1 VRAFSLRRRS
11 SGVLVSA
18 GTLLVQLARRNV
30 SSRLLDDQGESP
42 WQFRQSRASVSSAA
56 GSVSSRSTPRAAN
69 AVVDSLEDVAPD
81 LGRYVVEFA
90 YGEIY
95 QRPVLDLRQR
105 QLVTISALT
114 TLGGAEPQ
122 LEVHI
127 NAGLNVGLTA
137 REVVEAILHCIPYTG
152 FPRVLNA
159 IFVAKRVFEER
170 DVDPLT
176 DEAQA
181 DQILGARR
189 ER

>member
-1 VRAFSLRRRS
+1 MTTTEGITVAIQTEQSERFQH
-11 SGVLVSA
+11 GW
-18 GTLLVQLARRNV
+18 Q
-30 SSRLLDDQGESP
+30 RLMEVDAEGGE
-42 WQFRQSRASVSSAA
+42 RVI
-56 GSVSSRSTPRAAN
+56 
-69 AVVDSLEDVAPD
+69 DSLKDIAPD

-122 LEVHI
+122 LEVHV

-137 REVVEAILHCIPYTG
+137 REVVEATLHCIPYTG

-159 IFVAKRVFEER
+159 IFVAKRVFEQR
-170 DVDPLT
+170 DLDALN
-176 DEAQA
+176 DEA
-181 DQILGARR
+181 
-189 ER
+189 

>member
-1 VRAFSLRRRS
+1 MLTLSDERRITVASPTDQSQRYQRGWQRLIEVDAEAGERVLESLK
-11 SGVLVSA
+11 
-18 GTLLVQLARRNV
+18 
-30 SSRLLDDQGESP
+30 
-42 WQFRQSRASVSSAA
+42 
-56 GSVSSRSTPRAAN
+56 
-69 AVVDSLEDVAPD
+69 DVAPD

-159 IFVAKRVFEER
+159 ILVAKRVFEER
-170 DVDPLT
+170 AVDPLT
-176 DEAQA
+176 DQ
-181 DQILGARR
+181 G
-189 ER
+189 

>member
-1 VRAFSLRRRS
+1 MSTEQSDRFRRGWERLMEFDAEGGEQVVESLR
-11 SGVLVSA
+11 
-18 GTLLVQLARRNV
+18 
-30 SSRLLDDQGESP
+30 
-42 WQFRQSRASVSSAA
+42 
-56 GSVSSRSTPRAAN
+56 
-69 AVVDSLEDVAPD
+69 DVAPD

-122 LEVHI
+122 LEFHV

-137 REVVEAILHCIPYTG
+137 SEVVEAILHCIPYTG

-159 IFVAKRVFEER
+159 VLVAKRVFEER
-170 DVDPLT
+170 GVSPLG
-176 DEAQA
+176 DDA
-181 DQILGARR
+181 
-189 ER
+189 

>member
-1 VRAFSLRRRS
+1 VATQIEQNERFERGWRRLVEVDAEGGERVIESLR
-11 SGVLVSA
+11 
-18 GTLLVQLARRNV
+18 
-30 SSRLLDDQGESP
+30 
-42 WQFRQSRASVSSAA
+42 
-56 GSVSSRSTPRAAN
+56 
-69 AVVDSLEDVAPD
+69 DVAPD

-95 QRPVLDLRQR
+95 RRPALDLRQR

-122 LEVHI
+122 LEVHV

-159 IFVAKRVFEER
+159 IFVAKRVFEQR
-170 DVDPLT
+170 GVDPLAG
-176 DEAQA
+176 EA
-181 DQILGARR
+181 
-189 ER
+189 

>member
-1 VRAFSLRRRS
+1 MTDSHDERFERGWKRLMEVDAEGGKRVIESL
-11 SGVLVSA
+11 
-18 GTLLVQLARRNV
+18 Q
-30 SSRLLDDQGESP
+30 DI
-42 WQFRQSRASVSSAA
+42 
-56 GSVSSRSTPRAAN
+56 
-69 AVVDSLEDVAPD
+69 APD

-90 YGEIY
+90 FGEIY

-122 LEVHI
+122 LEVHV
-127 NAGLNVGLTA
+127 NAGLNVGLSA

-170 DVDPLT
+170 GLSPYT
-176 DEAQA
+176 E
-181 DQILGARR
+181 
-189 ER
+189 

>member
-1 VRAFSLRRRS
+1 MTFSHDERFQRGWKRLMEVDAEGGRR
-11 SGVLVSA
+11 VI
-18 GTLLVQLARRNV
+18 
-30 SSRLLDDQGESP
+30 
-42 WQFRQSRASVSSAA
+42 
-56 GSVSSRSTPRAAN
+56 
-69 AVVDSLEDVAPD
+69 DSFQDIAPD

-90 YGEIY
+90 FGEIY

-122 LEVHI
+122 LEVHV
-127 NAGLNVGLTA
+127 NAGLNVGLSA

-170 DVDPLT
+170 GLSPHT
-176 DEAQA
+176 E
-181 DQILGARR
+181 
-189 ER
+189 

>member
-1 VRAFSLRRRS
+1 VIAQTDQSERFRRGWQRLIE
-11 SGVLVSA
+11 VDA
-18 GTLLVQLARRNV
+18 GG
-30 SSRLLDDQGESP
+30 GE
-42 WQFRQSRASVSSAA
+42 R
-56 GSVSSRSTPRAAN
+56 
-69 AVVDSLEDVAPD
+69 VVESIKDVAPD

-90 YGEIY
+90 YGDIY

-176 DEAQA
+176 DET
-181 DQILGARR
+181 
-189 ER
+189 